1 MASMDQGNV
10 LPLALGS
17 AITTSYND
25 STTSSPI
32 YAPRAGTVSVFL
44 NCTTLVGSPLTTV
57 TLKIEARDRDGI
69 WYDVQSKRQDTGAAN
84 IEHDFVLG
92 AAPQTERPLLI
103 TCTDHAGATAVRVRA
118 KGNAVGNAGDVI
130 EANVAL
136 S

>member
-10 LPLALGS
+10 LPAALGT
-17 AITTSYND
+17 AITSSYNA

-32 YAPRAGTVSVFL
+32 YAPRAGTVSVFV
-44 NCTTLVGSPLTTV
+44 NCTTVGGSSITDV

-69 WYDVQSKRQDTGAAN
+69 WYDVQSKRQDTGASN
-84 IEHDFVLG
+84 IEHNFVLG

-103 TCTDHAGATAVRVRA
+103 TCTDHAGATAVRVKA
-118 KGNAVGNAGDVI
+118 KANASGSAGDVI